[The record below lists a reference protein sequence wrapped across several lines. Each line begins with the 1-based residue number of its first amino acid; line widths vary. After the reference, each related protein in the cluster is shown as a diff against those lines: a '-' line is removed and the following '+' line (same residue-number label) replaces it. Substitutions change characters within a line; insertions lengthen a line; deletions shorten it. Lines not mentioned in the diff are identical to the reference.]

1 MWLYTLIFL
10 LVVNFGSIISLLL
23 FLGGSTLAQEA
34 LAMKDLTLMLG
45 VMIAGLHILLRRNE
59 LPKNFKILLAW
70 TAMIFLV
77 NILSFVLSQA
87 DMQDKIVNFR
97 RNTAFVLVLMVFS
110 AIGHGFRSFK
120 TYDYIASGIVLI
132 LLTIGVLDYV
142 APDPFWDSFMQI
154 PEYWRRIS
162 VDPFAT
168 DTIATNGRFY
178 SWDLLSVVG
187 KQVRRMV
194 SLYLEP
200 TTLAACLSAGFC
212 VAYAHKRRF
221 LAAVIAVL
229 GSLTI
234 SKFFVMSLIL
244 TGIVVSQKEKLRP
257 RLFIG
262 VIGVFVLISV
272 AILALQIESG
282 AFAHLKGV
290 VSLLD
295 IFSEGKIFGFGLGG
309 AGNYTAAD
317 SEAGDLGSES
327 GVGNLVAQLGLGALV
342 YLAFFQVIFSQLV
355 LAYQKYQSR
364 VILAAV
370 CCFISWVMS
379 FMLSASSLGL
389 SGNAMFF
396 IFIGCVLFEISRSEI
411 GAGREHGN
419 STE

>member
-23 FLGGSTLAQEA
+23 FLVGSTLAQEA
-34 LAMKDLTLMLG
+34 LAMKDLTLLFG

-59 LPKNFKILLAW
+59 LPKNFKILLGW
-70 TAMIFLV
+70 TLMIFLV
-77 NILSFVLSQA
+77 NILSFLLSQA

-120 TYDYIASGIVLI
+120 TYDYIAAGIVLI
-132 LLTIGVLDYV
+132 LLMVGVFDYV
-142 APDPFWDSFMQI
+142 APDPFWDSVMQI
-154 PEYWRRIS
+154 PEYWRKIS

-168 DTIATNGRFY
+168 PTIAENGRFY

-187 KQVRRMV
+187 KAVRRMV

-212 VAYAHKRRF
+212 VAYAHRRR
-221 LAAVIAVL
+221 LLSAVIAVL
-229 GSLTI
+229 GALTI
-234 SKFFVMSLIL
+234 SKFFIMSLIL
-244 TGIVVSQKEKLRP
+244 TGIVVSQKRRLRP
-257 RLFIG
+257 RMFIG
-262 VIGVFVLISV
+262 VIVLFVFISIG
-272 AILALQIESG
+272 ILALQIESG

-290 VSLLD
+290 VSLVD

-327 GVGNLVAQLGLGALV
+327 GVGNLVAQLGIGALV
-342 YLAFFQVIFSQLV
+342 YLVFFQVIFSQLV

-364 VILAAV
+364 TILAAV

-396 IFIGCVLFEISRSEI
+396 IFIGCVLFEVSRSEI
-411 GAGREHGN
+411 SPKREQGN
-419 STE
+419 SLE